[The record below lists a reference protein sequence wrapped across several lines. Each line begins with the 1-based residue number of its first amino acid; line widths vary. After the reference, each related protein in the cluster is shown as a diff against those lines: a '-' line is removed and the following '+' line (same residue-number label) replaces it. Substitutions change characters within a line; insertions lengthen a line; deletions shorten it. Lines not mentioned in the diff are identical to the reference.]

1 MLTHGI
7 AFIVDPQHHKK
18 RLDYEI
24 ANAHT
29 SFEEYYFKWNIQ
41 CQAKKLCYD
50 RNCVRY
56 VLRHIVM
63 LRER

>member
-1 MLTHGI
+1 MALHSLWI
-7 AFIVDPQHHKK
+7 LNIHKK

-24 ANAHT
+24 ANANT

-50 RNCVRY
+50 RNCVNNY
-56 VLRHIVM
+56 FENYFFVDAL
-63 LRER
+63 L

>member
-41 CQAKKLCYD
+41 CQAKKLCYA
-50 RNCVRY
+50 N
-56 VLRHIVM
+56 
-63 LRER
+63 